1 MRTIQVFPCAL
12 LLVETCWPAVRDL
25 LVSCAPPDATPR
37 EMTLQSAEYYRAAT
51 AQRGVVPEAPGL
63 PQWRCSK
70 GDAII
75 AQ

>member
-1 MRTIQVFPCAL
+1 
-12 LLVETCWPAVRDL
+12 
-25 LVSCAPPDATPR
+25 
-37 EMTLQSAEYYRAAT
+37 MTLQSAEYYRAAT
-51 AQRGVVPEAPGL
+51 AQRGVVPEGPGL